1 MLHTINDAWVSIIV
15 RQLQSGIIGSALLVA
30 KDIDEVF
37 KIVGYAEKLLGS
49 NFENYKLPPFSIY
62 TEDVIYRNM
71 YPDIAN
77 IGGIPVF
84 DDVLIS
90 HEIHD
95 PMIKSYLAQH
105 CRRKGA

>member
-1 MLHTINDAWVSIIV
+1 MLHIINDAWVSIIV

-37 KIVGYAEKLLGS
+37 KVVGFTEKLLGS
-49 NFENYKLPPFSIY
+49 DFENYRLPPYSIY
-62 TEDVIYRNM
+62 TEDVIHRSM
-71 YPDIAN
+71 YPDAIST
-77 IGGIPVF
+77 GGIPLF
-84 DDVLIS
+84 DDVLVS